1 MFPQVLSNTCSR
13 DPVVHGGNLITKS
26 LGHKVTG
33 HAAWVRACLSARHS
47 HVVRLHRMQ
56 RFLHRSGYSTDGSV
70 RTGFRQVHW
79 PARVLFFTLGNSAIR
94 VTLFVILGEE

>member
-1 MFPQVLSNTCSR
+1 MFPQVLRKTCSR
-13 DPVVHGGNLITKS
+13 APVVHGGNLITKS

-47 HVVRLHRMQ
+47 HVV
-56 RFLHRSGYSTDGSV
+56 HRSGYSTDGSV

-94 VTLFVILGEE
+94 VTLFVTLSEE